1 VTTLPKKPKT
11 IIFYYIVFR
20 KKTTTTTATTRTKF
34 QTPIY
39 FMIITL
45 TYVLIV
51 V

>member
-11 IIFYYIVFR
+11 ITFYYIVFR
-20 KKTTTTTATTRTKF
+20 KKTTTTATTRTKF